1 MKKYYII
8 FAIFISF
15 LFTNQVKASSI
26 DSINM
31 DIYVDKNGNAKIEE
45 TYKANVTEGTEGY
58 HPYFNL
64 GNSTIEFNSVTDDL
78 GNN

>member
-1 MKKYYII
+1 MKKYYFI

-31 DIYVDKNGNAKIEE
+31 DIYVDKMVMQI
-45 TYKANVTEGTEGY
+45 
-58 HPYFNL
+58 
-64 GNSTIEFNSVTDDL
+64 
-78 GNN
+78 